1 MAPGEGKRP
10 INILTDK
17 NFEET
22 SFPTLFPSG
31 QFGLTH
37 PRPVSLSAKKYFQR
51 RKLESDGKFASNIE
65 YLFVGQF
72 VSEWQQ
78 IRSSISVALRKSFS
92 AEEGGEPL
100 TASFFK
106 NPDRIRP
113 LLMKDDAYRFLR
125 SIRGSPPYWQQV
137 MLKLISAIK
146 QLKIFTLFL
155 TLSAADL
162 RWQTLYRE

>member
-1 MAPGEGKRP
+1 M
-10 INILTDK
+10 
-17 NFEET
+17 

-31 QFGLTH
+31 PFGLTH
-37 PRPVSLSAKKYFQR
+37 PRPVSLAAKKYFQR
-51 RKLESDGKFASNIE
+51 RILESDGKFASNIE

-92 AEEGGEPL
+92 AEEGEEPL

-125 SIRGSPPYWQQV
+125 PIRGSPPNWQQV
-137 MLKLISAIK
+137 MLKLLAAIK

-155 TLSAADL
+155 SLSAAEL
-162 RWQTLYRE
+162 RWTDIYRE